1 MAAAM
6 RRLIPSRLAALSRA
20 TAGRLRRKA
29 SLGGGVL
36 RLGPVGKADPW
47 RSISTT
53 PDWNRYKG
61 PPKPSF
67 SWKLQDLLNDDF
79 FKNEVKVIP
88 TTFTSVEGY
97 MGSFMAPLLEEA
109 RADLCS
115 ALHGIR
121 HAPVAQVI
129 WIQQE
134 RTSEFCISFK
144 EPRPAGSYAP
154 KVEDILVLTSRKPTR
169 HIDLDPF
176 VIAVVPPS
184 EDSKS
189 ESKDDEGTTT
199 GYSEDMD
206 NTVTSSQDSAVPFLL
221 KKNATAVDVEAWAHP
236 LFEKEKENA
245 PTPPPQVVDTGTTI
259 LIRLLSGKLPVK
271 RQGQKEVIALPLFAV
286 FLINMKTNN
295 HIHDALELKAGILS
309 RWGSSLVERIAEYA
323 PTAGQDRNSLL
334 PEVPSGL
341 ASDKALDGLEKFKL
355 NTSQQK
361 AVLDCVSAMDQ
372 ARCWVRLIW
381 GPPGTGKTKAIIS
394 LLWSMLMKNR
404 RTLACA
410 PTNTAVV
417 EVASRVL
424 GLLKDESYGG
434 GGKHFSLGNVVL
446 FGNEDRMN
454 VDEKLANIFLDR
466 RVYRLVNVAARWR
479 HYVNRMLELLAKP
492 LAMHSSYLKDVRP
505 ERTGDILRLQGVGDA
520 ELERRRKLTFK
531 EFFIENY
538 ECHEEALRR
547 CFETIRNDLPLP
559 ARRFDYLDETLRS
572 LEAFGK
578 LLRSEPERPLGKLF
592 LKNGGWPEF
601 QEARALC
608 LNKLKH
614 LPDWFDLLPSD
625 SSKIEDYILNN
636 ATIILC
642 TAASSFNLRRVRDF
656 QRFEL
661 LVIDEAAQLK
671 ECESLIPLQL
681 GIHRA
686 VLIGDE
692 CQLPAL
698 VKSKL
703 SVEAGFGRSLFERLC
718 LLGHPKHL
726 LDVQYRMHPEIS
738 KFPISSFYCR
748 KVTDGPNVLHR
759 DYERKLLDGP
769 MYGTYSFINIQ
780 GGIESSGMHGTSLS
794 NAAEVAAVTRIVQRL
809 SQVDTKSKLSVGVVS
824 PYKAQVRAI
833 QESLALEHD
842 KYGGLSVKIRT
853 VDGFQGAEE
862 DVVIFSAVRANTH
875 GSVGFLSDQRRTNV
889 AQTRAKHCFWILG
902 DAATLSSSRTIW
914 QKIVADA
921 KERGCF
927 YDGNDDNDLL
937 AVVSV
942 AIKQD
947 EVTRLLKMVD
957 ARLGICSS

>member
-1 MAAAM
+1 
-6 RRLIPSRLAALSRA
+6 
-20 TAGRLRRKA
+20 
-29 SLGGGVL
+29 
-36 RLGPVGKADPW
+36 
-47 RSISTT
+47 
-53 PDWNRYKG
+53 
-61 PPKPSF
+61 
-67 SWKLQDLLNDDF
+67 
-79 FKNEVKVIP
+79 
-88 TTFTSVEGY
+88 
-97 MGSFMAPLLEEA
+97 
-109 RADLCS
+109 
-115 ALHGIR
+115 
-121 HAPVAQVI
+121 
-129 WIQQE
+129 
-134 RTSEFCISFK
+134 
-144 EPRPAGSYAP
+144 
-154 KVEDILVLTSRKPTR
+154 
-169 HIDLDPF
+169 
-176 VIAVVPPS
+176 
-184 EDSKS
+184 
-189 ESKDDEGTTT
+189 
-199 GYSEDMD
+199 
-206 NTVTSSQDSAVPFLL
+206 
-221 KKNATAVDVEAWAHP
+221 
-236 LFEKEKENA
+236 
-245 PTPPPQVVDTGTTI
+245 
-259 LIRLLSGKLPVK
+259 
-271 RQGQKEVIALPLFAV
+271 
-286 FLINMKTNN
+286 
-295 HIHDALELKAGILS
+295 
-309 RWGSSLVERIAEYA
+309 
-323 PTAGQDRNSLL
+323 
-334 PEVPSGL
+334 
-341 ASDKALDGLEKFKL
+341 
-355 NTSQQK
+355 
-361 AVLDCVSAMDQ
+361 
-372 ARCWVRLIW
+372 
-381 GPPGTGKTKAIIS
+381 
-394 LLWSMLMKNR
+394 
-404 RTLACA
+404 
-410 PTNTAVV
+410 
-417 EVASRVL
+417 
-424 GLLKDESYGG
+424 
-434 GGKHFSLGNVVL
+434 
-446 FGNEDRMN
+446 
-454 VDEKLANIFLDR
+454 
-466 RVYRLVNVAARWR
+466 VAAHWR
-479 HYVNRMLELLAKP
+479 HYVNGMLELLVKP
-492 LAMHSSYLKDVRP
+492 LAMHSSYLKDVRS

-531 EFFIENY
+531 EFFIDNY
-538 ECHEEALRR
+538 QCHEEAPRH
-547 CFETIRNDLPLP
+547 CFETLRNDLPLP
-559 ARRFDYLDETLRS
+559 ARRFDYLDEILRS

-656 QRFEL
+656 KPFEL

-703 SVEAGFGRSLFERLC
+703 SAEAGFGRSLFERLC

-769 MYGTYSFINIQ
+769 MYGPYSFINIQ

-809 SQVDTKSKLSVGVVS
+809 SQVDTRSKLSVGVVS

-842 KYGGLSVKIRT
+842 KYCGLSVKIRT

-902 DAATLSSSRTIW
+902 DAATLSSSRTVW

-927 YDGNDDNDLL
+927 YDGNDDKDLC

-947 EVTRLLKMVD
+947 EVNRLLKMVD

>member
-1 MAAAM
+1 
-6 RRLIPSRLAALSRA
+6 
-20 TAGRLRRKA
+20 
-29 SLGGGVL
+29 
-36 RLGPVGKADPW
+36 
-47 RSISTT
+47 
-53 PDWNRYKG
+53 
-61 PPKPSF
+61 
-67 SWKLQDLLNDDF
+67 
-79 FKNEVKVIP
+79 
-88 TTFTSVEGY
+88 
-97 MGSFMAPLLEEA
+97 
-109 RADLCS
+109 
-115 ALHGIR
+115 
-121 HAPVAQVI
+121 
-129 WIQQE
+129 
-134 RTSEFCISFK
+134 
-144 EPRPAGSYAP
+144 
-154 KVEDILVLTSRKPTR
+154 
-169 HIDLDPF
+169 
-176 VIAVVPPS
+176 
-184 EDSKS
+184 
-189 ESKDDEGTTT
+189 
-199 GYSEDMD
+199 
-206 NTVTSSQDSAVPFLL
+206 
-221 KKNATAVDVEAWAHP
+221 
-236 LFEKEKENA
+236 
-245 PTPPPQVVDTGTTI
+245 
-259 LIRLLSGKLPVK
+259 
-271 RQGQKEVIALPLFAV
+271 
-286 FLINMKTNN
+286 
-295 HIHDALELKAGILS
+295 
-309 RWGSSLVERIAEYA
+309 
-323 PTAGQDRNSLL
+323 
-334 PEVPSGL
+334 
-341 ASDKALDGLEKFKL
+341 
-355 NTSQQK
+355 
-361 AVLDCVSAMDQ
+361 
-372 ARCWVRLIW
+372 
-381 GPPGTGKTKAIIS
+381 
-394 LLWSMLMKNR
+394 
-404 RTLACA
+404 
-410 PTNTAVV
+410 
-417 EVASRVL
+417 
-424 GLLKDESYGG
+424 
-434 GGKHFSLGNVVL
+434 
-446 FGNEDRMN
+446 MN
-454 VDEKLANIFLDR
+454 VDENLAKIFLDR
-466 RVYRLVNVAARWR
+466 RVYRLVNVATSWR
-479 HYVNRMLELLAKP
+479 HYVNHMLELLAKP
-492 LAMHSSYLKDVRP
+492 LCMHSLYLKDVRS
-505 ERTGDILRLQGVGDA
+505 ERRGDILRLQGVGDA
-520 ELERRRKLTFK
+520 ELERRRKVTFN
-531 EFFIENY
+531 EFFIDNY
-538 ECHEEALRR
+538 ECHEEALRH
-547 CFETIRNDLPLP
+547 CFETLHNDLPLS

-592 LKNGGWPEF
+592 FKNGGWPEF

-608 LNKLKH
+608 LNKLEH

-625 SSKIEDYILNN
+625 SSKIEDYVLNN

-656 QRFEL
+656 QPFEL

-703 SVEAGFGRSLFERLC
+703 SAEAGFGRSLFERLC

-769 MYGTYSFINIQ
+769 MYGPYSFINIQ

-809 SQVDTKSKLSVGVVS
+809 SQVDIRSKLSVGVVS

-927 YDGNDDNDLL
+927 YDGNDDKDLCS
-937 AVVSV
+937 VVSV
-942 AIKQD
+942 AIKKD
-947 EVTRLLKMVD
+947 EVNRLLKMVD

>member
-1 MAAAM
+1 MY
-6 RRLIPSRLAALSRA
+6 
-20 TAGRLRRKA
+20 
-29 SLGGGVL
+29 VL
-36 RLGPVGKADPW
+36 HF
-47 RSISTT
+47 I
-53 PDWNRYKG
+53 
-61 PPKPSF
+61 
-67 SWKLQDLLNDDF
+67 QI
-79 FKNEVKVIP
+79 KVIP

-115 ALHGIR
+115 ALRGIW

-129 WIQQE
+129 RIQQE

-144 EPRPAGSYAP
+144 EPRPAGCYAP
-154 KVEDILVLTSRKPTR
+154 KVKDILVLTCRKPSR
-169 HIDLDPF
+169 HKDLDPF

-189 ESKDDEGTTT
+189 ERNDDEGTTT
-199 GYSEDMD
+199 GSSDSEDMD
-206 NTVTSSQDSAVPFLL
+206 NTVTSSQDIAMPSLL
-221 KKNATAVDVEAWAHP
+221 EKNATSVDVEAWAHP
-236 LFEKEKENA
+236 FFEKEKKNA
-245 PTPPPQVVDTGTTI
+245 PQVVDTGTTI
-259 LIRLLSGKLPVK
+259 SIRLLSGKLPVK

-286 FLINMKTNN
+286 FLINMKSNN
-295 HIHDALELKAGILS
+295 RIHDALELKAGILS

-323 PTAGQDRNSLL
+323 STVSQDRNSLL

-341 ASDKALDGLEKFKL
+341 ASHKELDGLEKFKL

-394 LLWSMLMKNR
+394 LLWSMLMKNH

-424 GLLKDESYGG
+424 GILEDESYGG
-434 GGKHFSLGNVVL
+434 NGKHFSLGNVVL

-454 VDEKLANIFLDR
+454 VDENLAKIFLDR
-466 RVYRLVNVAARWR
+466 RVYRLVNVATSWR
-479 HYVNRMLELLAKP
+479 HYVNHMPELLAKP
-492 LAMHSSYLKDVRP
+492 LCMHSLYLKDVRS
-505 ERTGDILRLQGVGDA
+505 ERRGDILRLQGVGDA
-520 ELERRRKLTFK
+520 ELERRRKVTFN
-531 EFFIENY
+531 EFFIDNY
-538 ECHEEALRR
+538 ECREEALRR
-547 CFETIRNDLPLP
+547 CFETLRNDLPLS

-592 LKNGGWPEF
+592 FKNGGWPEF

-608 LNKLKH
+608 LNKLEH

-625 SSKIEDYILNN
+625 SSKIEDYALNN

-656 QRFEL
+656 QPFEL

-671 ECESLIPLQL
+671 ECESLL

-703 SVEAGFGRSLFERLC
+703 SAEAGFGRSLFERLC

-769 MYGTYSFINIQ
+769 MYGPYSFINIQ

-809 SQVDTKSKLSVGVVS
+809 SQVDTRSKLSVGVVS

-842 KYGGLSVKIRT
+842 KYGGLSVKDPNRGRVPGCRGGCCHLLRRAGQYPWIGR
-853 VDGFQGAEE
+853 VPLRSEAYQCG
-862 DVVIFSAVRANTH
+862 ANT
-875 GSVGFLSDQRRTNV
+875 GQALLLDSWRCGYVVEQQDNLAEDSGR
-889 AQTRAKHCFWILG
+889 C
-902 DAATLSSSRTIW
+902 
-914 QKIVADA
+914 
-921 KERGCF
+921 KEKRM
-927 YDGNDDNDLL
+927 LL
-937 AVVSV
+937 
-942 AIKQD
+942 
-947 EVTRLLKMVD
+947 
-957 ARLGICSS
+957 

>member
-1 MAAAM
+1 M
-6 RRLIPSRLAALSRA
+6 PS
-20 TAGRLRRKA
+20 
-29 SLGGGVL
+29 
-36 RLGPVGKADPW
+36 
-47 RSISTT
+47 
-53 PDWNRYKG
+53 
-61 PPKPSF
+61 
-67 SWKLQDLLNDDF
+67 
-79 FKNEVKVIP
+79 
-88 TTFTSVEGY
+88 
-97 MGSFMAPLLEEA
+97 LLE
-109 RADLCS
+109 
-115 ALHGIR
+115 
-121 HAPVAQVI
+121 
-129 WIQQE
+129 
-134 RTSEFCISFK
+134 
-144 EPRPAGSYAP
+144 
-154 KVEDILVLTSRKPTR
+154 
-169 HIDLDPF
+169 
-176 VIAVVPPS
+176 
-184 EDSKS
+184 
-189 ESKDDEGTTT
+189 
-199 GYSEDMD
+199 
-206 NTVTSSQDSAVPFLL
+206 
-221 KKNATAVDVEAWAHP
+221 KNATSVDVEAWAHP
-236 LFEKEKENA
+236 FFEKEKKNA
-245 PTPPPQVVDTGTTI
+245 PQVVDTGTTI
-259 LIRLLSGKLPVK
+259 SIRLLSGKLPVK

-295 HIHDALELKAGILS
+295 RIHDALELKAGILS
-309 RWGSSLVERIAEYA
+309 HWGSSLVERIAEYA
-323 PTAGQDRNSLL
+323 STVSQDRNSLL

-341 ASDKALDGLEKFKL
+341 ASHKALDGLEKFKL

-394 LLWSMLMKNR
+394 LLWSMLMKNH

-417 EVASRVL
+417 E
-424 GLLKDESYGG
+424 
-434 GGKHFSLGNVVL
+434 
-446 FGNEDRMN
+446 
-454 VDEKLANIFLDR
+454 
-466 RVYRLVNVAARWR
+466 
-479 HYVNRMLELLAKP
+479 
-492 LAMHSSYLKDVRP
+492 DVRS
-505 ERTGDILRLQGVGDA
+505 ERRGDILRLQGVGDA
-520 ELERRRKLTFK
+520 ELERRRKVTFN
-531 EFFIENY
+531 EFFIDNY
-538 ECHEEALRR
+538 ECHEEALRH
-547 CFETIRNDLPLP
+547 CFETLHNDLPLS

-592 LKNGGWPEF
+592 FKNGGWPEF

-608 LNKLKH
+608 LNKLEH

-625 SSKIEDYILNN
+625 SSKIEDYVLNN

-656 QRFEL
+656 QPFEL

-703 SVEAGFGRSLFERLC
+703 SAEAGFGRSLFERLC

-769 MYGTYSFINIQ
+769 MYGPYSFINIQ

-809 SQVDTKSKLSVGVVS
+809 SQVDIRSKLSVGVVS

-927 YDGNDDNDLL
+927 YDGNDDKDLCS
-937 AVVSV
+937 VVSV
-942 AIKQD
+942 AIKKD
-947 EVTRLLKMVD
+947 EVNRLLKMVD